1 MSDPNGTTANNAA
14 GTAGAPAGNAESIH
28 TVDANGN
35 PVTGT
40 VMGQYD
46 TDSDKDID
54 TFDLD
59 TNGDGRA
66 DMRITDPDED
76 GTADVLEYDTDGDG
90 VTNVRTED
98 RNDDSTADK
107 DSNEARERNRRC
119 RDRTSDLHIEV

>member
-28 TVDANGN
+28 TVDVNGN
-35 PVTGT
+35 LFTGT
-40 VMGQYD
+40 VMGQYY

-66 DMRITDPDED
+66 EMRITDPYED
-76 GTADVLEYDTDGDG
+76 GTADVL
-90 VTNVRTED
+90 
-98 RNDDSTADK
+98 
-107 DSNEARERNRRC
+107 
-119 RDRTSDLHIEV
+119 